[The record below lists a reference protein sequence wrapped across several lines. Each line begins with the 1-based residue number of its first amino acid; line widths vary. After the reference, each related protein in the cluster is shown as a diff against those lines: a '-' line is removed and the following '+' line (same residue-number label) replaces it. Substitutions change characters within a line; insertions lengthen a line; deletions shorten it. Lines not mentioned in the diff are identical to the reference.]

1 MTFEKPCGS
10 DAAPSV
16 EENTAAVPKVGKV
29 GVLGSDMLS
38 QSMSTSASSSSHT
51 LQDRNKYVS
60 RANMEHFSCAYL
72 CGAEVSV
79 IPAICRSRTK
89 NVGNGHAG

>member
-10 DAAPSV
+10 DAASSV
-16 EENTAAVPKVGKV
+16 EDDTAVVPKVGKV

-38 QSMSTSASSSSHT
+38 QSMSTSASSSSHA
-51 LQDRNKYVS
+51 LQDRRKYVS
-60 RANMEHFSCAYL
+60 RANMEHFNCPYL
-72 CGAEVSV
+72 CGAEASV
-79 IPAICRSRTK
+79 TPAICRSRTK

>member
-1 MTFEKPCGS
+1 MTFEKPCES
-10 DAAPSV
+10 DAASSV
-16 EENTAAVPKVGKV
+16 EDDTAVVPKVGKV

-38 QSMSTSASSSSHT
+38 QSMSTSASSSSHK
-51 LQDRNKYVS
+51 LQDRKKYVS
-60 RANMEHFSCAYL
+60 HVNMEHFSCAYL
-72 CGAEVSV
+72 CGAEASV